1 MSQPTPHR
9 PTQTAHSSKPSDSP
23 PAPAIRLLGRVAD
36 GFAFS
41 GALAAAIAAM
51 LSGVASQ
58 ALGAPSAATWAVL
71 TASGAFIVYALDRL
85 RDVDRDLAGS
95 PLRTA
100 FVIRNRSLLTI
111 SIGLAAFALAISLVQ
126 ASASIVLLCMA
137 IGGIG
142 LFHRRLK
149 ENAALKTAYV
159 SLAWVAAC
167 AGMPWLASGLG
178 RAGLWVAGI
187 LLASLLANLIAS
199 NLQDHEPRDDSG
211 FDRRGPATILWLARG
226 ITLVGIA
233 IGLAAP
239 AAFRPMVWIP
249 VCEGVALAAYRPTE
263 RYGQFAIDGALLI
276 GAIATMINFAMA
288 G

>member
-1 MSQPTPHR
+1 MSLPTSHR
-9 PTQTAHSSKPSDSP
+9 PTQTARSSKPSDSP
-23 PAPAIRLLGRVAD
+23 PAPASRLLVRVAD

-41 GALAAAIAAM
+41 GGLAAAVAAL
-51 LSGVASQ
+51 LSGVSSQ
-58 ALGAPSAATWAVL
+58 ALGAPAATTWAVL
-71 TASGAFIVYALDRL
+71 AASGAFIVYALDRL
-85 RDVDRDLAGS
+85 RDIDRDLAGS

-100 FVIRNRSLLTI
+100 FVVRNRRPLTI
-111 SIGLAAFALAISLVQ
+111 SIGLAAIGLAASLVQ
-126 ASASIVLLCMA
+126 ASASIVLLCVA

-149 ENAALKTAYV
+149 ENTALKTAYV
-159 SLAWVAAC
+159 SLAWVGAC

-178 RAGLWVAGI
+178 RAGLWVSGI

-199 NLQDHEPRDDSG
+199 NLQDHEPRAGSG
-211 FDRRGPATILWLARG
+211 FDRSNPATILWLARG
-226 ITLVGIA
+226 VTLAGIA

-276 GAIATMINFAMA
+276 GAIATMMHFAMA

>member
-1 MSQPTPHR
+1 MSLPTSHR
-9 PTQTAHSSKPSDSP
+9 PTQTARSSKPSDSP
-23 PAPAIRLLGRVAD
+23 PAPASRLLVRVAD

-41 GALAAAIAAM
+41 GGLAAAVAAL
-51 LSGVASQ
+51 LSGVSSQ
-58 ALGAPSAATWAVL
+58 ALGAPAATTWAVL
-71 TASGAFIVYALDRL
+71 AASGAFIVYALDRL
-85 RDVDRDLAGS
+85 RDIDRDLAGS

-100 FVIRNRSLLTI
+100 FVVRNRRPLTI
-111 SIGLAAFALAISLVQ
+111 SIGLAAIGLAASLVQ
-126 ASASIVLLCMA
+126 ASASIVLLCVA

-149 ENAALKTAYV
+149 ENTALKTAYV
-159 SLAWVAAC
+159 SLAWVGAC

-178 RAGLWVAGI
+178 RAGLWVSGI

-199 NLQDHEPRDDSG
+199 NLQDHEPRAGSG
-211 FDRRGPATILWLARG
+211 FDRSNPATILWLARG
-226 ITLVGIA
+226 VTLAGIA

-276 GAIATMINFAMA
+276 GAIVTMMHFAMA

>member
-1 MSQPTPHR
+1 MSLPTSHR
-9 PTQTAHSSKPSDSP
+9 PTQTARSSKPSDSP
-23 PAPAIRLLGRVAD
+23 PAPASRLLVRVAD

-41 GALAAAIAAM
+41 GGLAAAVAAL
-51 LSGVASQ
+51 LSGVSSQ
-58 ALGAPSAATWAVL
+58 ALGAPTATTWAVL
-71 TASGAFIVYALDRL
+71 AASGAFIVYALDRL
-85 RDVDRDLAGS
+85 RDIDRDLAGS

-100 FVIRNRSLLTI
+100 FIVRNRSPLTI
-111 SIGLAAFALAISLVQ
+111 AIGLAAIGLAVSLVQ
-126 ASASIVLLCMA
+126 ASASIVLLCVA

-149 ENAALKTAYV
+149 ENTALKTAYV
-159 SLAWVAAC
+159 SLAWVGAC

-178 RAGLWVAGI
+178 RAGFWVSGI

-199 NLQDHEPRDDSG
+199 NLQDHEPRAGSG
-211 FDRRGPATILWLARG
+211 FDRSDPATILWLARG
-226 ITLVGIA
+226 VTLAGIA

-276 GAIATMINFAMA
+276 GAIVTMMHFAMA